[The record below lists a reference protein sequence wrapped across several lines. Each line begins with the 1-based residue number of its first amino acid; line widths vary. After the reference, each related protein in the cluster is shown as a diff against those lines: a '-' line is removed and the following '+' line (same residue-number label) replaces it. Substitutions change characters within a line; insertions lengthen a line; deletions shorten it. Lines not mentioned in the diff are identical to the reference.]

1 MRRQAIRAGQ
11 PVYGRTVLTWIN
23 APVVATALQV
33 SMWQPIST
41 APFGRDL
48 ELAVID
54 NDVPHA
60 LAFPCRRA
68 SNGWI
73 NAQSMKPVDVRPTH
87 WRSWDELH

>member
-1 MRRQAIRAGQ
+1 
-11 PVYGRTVLTWIN
+11 
-23 APVVATALQV
+23 
-33 SMWQPIST
+33 MWEPIST

-54 NDVPHA
+54 KDVPHA
-60 LAFPCRRA
+60 LAFSCRRV

-73 NAQSMKPVDVRPTH
+73 NAESMKPVDVRPTH